1 MGRLAGIRSPG
12 RALACLGFAV
22 AVLLT
27 FDGAVLGEPT
37 SKGSVDFASTGDHSE
52 LIGTLPITR
61 KPGAER
67 RVVMSLAP
75 HELPELGRGDVLKTT
90 SELQIS
96 TTCYL
101 PEQRCIGR
109 RYRFSPKTTARVV
122 LARSAG
128 STHGPGV
135 AALSRTQS
143 ARCHQKRPNRN
154 HHCVFAFNTK
164 LRLDHPSRLP
174 CTLDR
179 CFVNFVVEAH
189 HPDARKGDLEVMGA
203 DTPDGRVR
211 DDKARLDATVL
222 RSPWKTHRYATHRER
237 RHRLP
242 LRSQGAARVVYS
254 AKVRGLERGDVLV
267 AAARQ
272 RTGLDGLAYPAF
284 IGSSLVLARHPTAVH
299 PGPLAKSAGSNRATL
314 DEGNGFNCTHGRSA
328 YQSPCVTRKV
338 GALRVRHDV
347 KRGGHPAPLYVNLV
361 SHVLAKVAQPGK
373 ADAAPRVLDGGFL
386 RVARYRGS

>member
-1 MGRLAGIRSPG
+1 VVFLA
-12 RALACLGFAV
+12 
-22 AVLLT
+22 
-27 FDGAVLGEPT
+27 FDAAVLGKPIT
-37 SKGSVDFASTGDHSE
+37 RGSVDFASTGDHSE

-75 HELPELGRGDVLKTT
+75 HELPGMHPGDVLRTT

-122 LARSAG
+122 LARSDHA
-128 STHGPGV
+128 THGRGV
-135 AALSRTQS
+135 VALSRQQS
-143 ARCHQKRPNRN
+143 TRCHQKRPNRN
-154 HHCVFAFNTK
+154 HHCVFAFRTK
-164 LRLDHPSRLP
+164 LPLDHPSTLP
-174 CTLDR
+174 CALDR

-189 HPDARKGDLEVMGA
+189 HRDARKGDVEVMGA

-211 DDKARLDATVL
+211 DDKARLDAVVL
-222 RSPWKTHRYATHRER
+222 RRPWDPHRYATHHER
-237 RHRLP
+237 RKRLP

-254 AKVRGLERGDVLV
+254 VKVRGLERGDVLV

-299 PGPLAKSAGSNRATL
+299 PGPLAKSAGSNRATV

-338 GALRVRHDV
+338 GALRIRHDV
-347 KRGGHPAPLYVNLV
+347 NRGGHPAPLYVNLV
-361 SHVLAKVAQPGK
+361 SHVLAKVAQPAK

-386 RVARYRGS
+386 RVAHYSESASGR